1 MKKPI
6 LDLVDGE
13 QTVFFQAGEEWC
25 FLRTPRSYR
34 LDGPSTPCVIQ
45 CHGHHGFV
53 KDGSADWL
61 SDNDKLAFI
70 TALTEAGIAV
80 ASSHAT
86 GNHWGR
92 PSAVAANAALF
103 QTLLDGT
110 NLDEK
115 RMGLW
120 GGGLGGALLWNSVT
134 GPLLGKVKAIVLQQ
148 ATISYESVIRNHKFK
163 DKLLEAYGL
172 PPDCDDDLAVSSLQ
186 FDDPVNRTRIL
197 VKQRGQGLAELLP
210 NVLFIHGDQDEN
222 MLYKENPVRL
232 GEVMSP
238 SGAKYAFH
246 TFQGVGHA
254 TYALG
259 NIAAEVLVN
268 FFKREYEL

>member
-1 MKKPI
+1 MKNSI
-6 LDLVDGE
+6 LNLVDGE

-25 FLRTPRSYR
+25 FLRTPQSYR
-34 LDGPSTPCVIQ
+34 LNGLPTPCVIQ
-45 CHGHHGFV
+45 CHGNHGFV

-61 SDNDKLAFI
+61 CDRERLTFI
-70 TALTEAGIAV
+70 TALNEAGIAV

-86 GNHWGR
+86 GDHWGR

-103 QTLLDGT
+103 QMLLDET
-110 NLDEK
+110 NVDEK

-120 GGGLGGALLWNSVT
+120 GGGLGGAMLWNSIT
-134 GPLLGKVKAIVLQQ
+134 GPLLGKVKSVALQQ
-148 ATISYESVIRNHKFK
+148 AVISYESVIRNHEFK
-163 DKLLEAYGL
+163 DQLLEAYGL
-172 PPDCDDDLAVSSLQ
+172 PPDCDDDLAISSLQ

-197 VKQRGQGLAELLP
+197 VEQRGQSLAELLP
-210 NVLFIHGDQDEN
+210 NVLFMHGDQDDH
-222 MLYKENPVRL
+222 MPYKEHPVRL

-238 SGAKYAFH
+238 SGAEYTFH

-259 NIAAEVLVN
+259 DIAAKVLAN
-268 FFKREYEL
+268 FFKREYQL